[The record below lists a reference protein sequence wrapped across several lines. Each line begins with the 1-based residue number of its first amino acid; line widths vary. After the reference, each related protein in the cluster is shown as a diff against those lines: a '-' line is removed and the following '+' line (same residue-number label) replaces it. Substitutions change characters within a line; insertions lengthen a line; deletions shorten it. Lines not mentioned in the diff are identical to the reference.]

1 MNTIIDLLRNHPQ
14 ITDWKINIHRKE
26 SYELFFVKEKLET
39 LRRTDT
45 CDKLVTVYVCH
56 GEFLGDSQFYVFPS
70 TTREELKTLID
81 EAAAK
86 ALLINNPP
94 YTLPAEETGTF
105 FVESNFE
112 SVPPEE
118 LAAGITNAIF
128 DAKTGSAG
136 TLNSVEIFVNRHTE
150 TVLNSRGIHK
160 TQTRYD
166 AMVETIPTVTTD
178 HQSVELYHQYN
189 FSDFKPETI
198 AKEISAKM
206 EEVAARSKAV
216 TPEKSLNCPVIFNI
230 QELSE
235 LFNIISWD
243 LEYSSV
249 YSHSNQYS
257 RGNTLQKDIQG
268 DPISITMTG
277 AVQGSVRSASFDS
290 DGLSLTPV
298 RLIENGVV
306 TGYHGTTRYGQYLG
320 EAPTGR
326 LRCICLDAGT
336 AEEEVLNPENS
347 LEIVS
352 MSGLQVEL
360 SSDYIG
366 GEIRLAYLMKNGEK
380 IPVTGIS
387 ISGSLSQVLS
397 NVRLSKTKGIAGGYY
412 GPEKAITDKL
422 KVY

>member
-1 MNTIIDLLRNHPQ
+1 MNTIMELLRNHPQ

-39 LRRTDT
+39 LRHTDT
-45 CDKLVTVYVCH
+45 CDKLVTVYAAH

-70 TTREELKTLID
+70 TTREELTTLID

-86 ALLINNPP
+86 TLLINNPP
-94 YTLPAEETGTF
+94 YTLPAAETGTF
-105 FVESNFE
+105 TVESNFD
-112 SVPPEE
+112 SFPPEE
-118 LAAGITNAIF
+118 LAAGIANAVF
-128 DAKTGSAG
+128 DARKDSAG
-136 TLNSVEIFVNRHTE
+136 TLNSVEIFLNRHTE

-166 AMVETIPTVTTD
+166 AMVETIPTFTTD
-178 HQSVELYHQYN
+178 SQSVELYHQYN
-189 FSDFKPETI
+189 FSDFNPETI
-198 AKEISAKM
+198 AKEIRGKM
-206 EEVAARSKAV
+206 EEVAARSEAI
-216 TPEKSLNCPVIFNI
+216 TPEETLNCPVIFNI

-235 LFNIISWD
+235 LFSFISWD
-243 LEYSSV
+243 LEYASV

-257 RGNTLQKDIQG
+257 KGDALQKNIQG
-268 DPISITMTG
+268 DPISLTMTG
-277 AVQGSVRSASFDS
+277 AVPGSVRSACFDS

-306 TGYHGTTRYGQYLG
+306 TGYHGATRYGQYLK

-326 LRCICLDAGT
+326 LRCTCLNAGT
-336 AEEEVLNPENS
+336 ADYEVFTQDNT

-366 GEIRLAYLMKNGEK
+366 GEIRLAYLRKNGRK

-387 ISGSLSQVLS
+387 ISGSLSDVLS
-397 NVRLSKTKGIAGGYY
+397 NIRLSTTTGINGGYS
-412 GPEKAITDKL
+412 GPEKAVTNKL
-422 KVY
+422 KIY